1 MGKSHCYIPYA
12 RLCERG
18 RRLESVLRLGKVK
31 VTAGYLLI
39 GVEFYSLTTRVL
51 YNKTRVLIRIKL
63 HKNIN
68 SGPHIFLINIKY
80 KSGT

>member
-1 MGKSHCYIPYA
+1 
-12 RLCERG
+12 
-18 RRLESVLRLGKVK
+18 VK

-51 YNKTRVLIRIKL
+51 YNKTCVLIRIKL

-68 SGPHIFLINIKY
+68 SGPHILFLFFYKY
-80 KSGT
+80 KI